1 MRIKLILSILKLW
14 FELESSVKSM
24 SNILASVLGILTFV
38 GRQKDTEESE
48 DIWVNVNSTLFATL

>member
-14 FELESSVKSM
+14 CELESSVKSM